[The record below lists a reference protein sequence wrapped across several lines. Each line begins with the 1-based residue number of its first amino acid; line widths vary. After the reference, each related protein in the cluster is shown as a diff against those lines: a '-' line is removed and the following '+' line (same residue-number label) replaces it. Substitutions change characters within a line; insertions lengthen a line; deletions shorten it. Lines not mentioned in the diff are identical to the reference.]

1 VRRVAVTGIG
11 LVSNLGADLA
21 EVVSNLG
28 QGRSAV
34 VEVPEWAELGLS
46 STIAAKISDTDRLR
60 TDSGFTEEQL
70 LCMSDV
76 ALYCSV
82 ATRDAIGDAGL
93 DVHDLGSRKTGC
105 IVGSGTSGTMA
116 TYEGARQLFAGR
128 PRRVS
133 PFIALQTMASS
144 CSANLVNV
152 FGIGGRSYSISS
164 GCATSA
170 HAIGHAF
177 ELIRDGR
184 QDLVIA
190 GGGEELNEVVA
201 GAFNAMRMALSTHFN
216 DTPALA
222 SRPFDYRRDGFVLGE
237 GAGIVVLEDWQRAE
251 ARGARIRG
259 EIIGFAANSDGN
271 HMVLPRSDGGPAAE
285 CMTAALDDAGLA
297 PGDVD
302 YVNAHATSTRQGD
315 SAEGRA
321 LLRVFSSSQPLVSS
335 TKSMTGHSLAA
346 AGAHEMIFCLA
357 MMEHGFVA
365 PSINVESID
374 GECGDLNL
382 VTEARKRDLE
392 VVLSNSFGFGG
403 TNATL
408 ILRRA

>member
-1 VRRVAVTGIG
+1 MRRVAVTGVG
-11 LVSNLGADLA
+11 LVSNLGADLT
-21 EVVSNLG
+21 EIVSNLRR
-28 QGRSAV
+28 GRSAV
-34 VEVPEWAELGLS
+34 VAVPEWAELGLS
-46 STIAAKISDTDRLR
+46 STIAAKISDADRLR

-76 ALYCSV
+76 ALFCSL
-82 ATRDAIGDAGL
+82 AARDAIGDAGL
-93 DVHDLGSRKTGC
+93 DAHDLGGRNTGC

-128 PRRVS
+128 ARRIS

-184 QDLVIA
+184 QELIIA

-216 DTPALA
+216 ETPALA
-222 SRPFDYRRDGFVLGE
+222 SRPFDNRRDGFVLGE

-271 HMVLPRSDGGPAAE
+271 QMVLPRPDGGPAAE
-285 CMTAALDDAGLA
+285 CMAAALDDAGLA

-315 SAEGRA
+315 AAEGRA
-321 LLRVFSSSQPLVSS
+321 LRRVFSASQPLVSS

-365 PSINVESID
+365 PSINVESFD

-382 VTEARKRDLE
+382 VTEVREKDLE

>member
-1 VRRVAVTGIG
+1 VRRVAVTGVG
-11 LVSNLGADLA
+11 LVSNLGSDLA
-21 EVVSNLG
+21 EIVTNLR

-34 VEVPEWAELGLS
+34 VAVPEWAELGLS
-46 STIAAKISDTDRLR
+46 STIAAKIPDADRLR
-60 TDSGFTEEQL
+60 TESGFTEEQL

-76 ALYCSV
+76 ALFCSL
-82 ATRDAIGDAGL
+82 AARDAIRDAGL
-93 DVHDLGSRKTGC
+93 DAHDLGSRNTGC
-105 IVGSGTSGTMA
+105 IVGSGTSGAMA

-128 PRRVS
+128 ARRIS

-177 ELIRDGR
+177 ELIREGR

-222 SRPFDYRRDGFVLGE
+222 SRPFDNQRDGFVLGE

-251 ARGARIRG
+251 ARGARVRG

-271 HMVLPRSDGGPAAE
+271 HMVLPRSDGGPATE
-285 CMTAALDDAGLA
+285 CMVAALDDAGLA

-315 SAEGRA
+315 TAESQA
-321 LLRVFSSSQPLVSS
+321 LLRVFSASQPLVSS

-346 AGAHEMIFCLA
+346 AGAHELIFCLA

-365 PSINVESID
+365 PSVNVESID

-382 VTEARKRDLE
+382 VTEAREKDLD

>member
-1 VRRVAVTGIG
+1 MRRVAVTGVGII
-11 LVSNLGADLA
+11 SNLGADLPRIA
-21 EVVSNLG
+21 SNLR

-34 VEVPEWAELGLS
+34 VAVPEWAELGLS
-46 STIAAKISDTDRLR
+46 SSVAAKIPDADRLR
-60 TDSGFTEEQL
+60 TESGFTEEQL
-70 LCMSDV
+70 MCMSDV
-76 ALYCSV
+76 ALFCSL
-82 ATRDAIGDAGL
+82 AARDAIGDAGL
-93 DVHDLGSRKTGC
+93 DAHDLGSRQTGC
-105 IVGSGTSGTMA
+105 VVGSGTSGTLA
-116 TYEGARQLFAGR
+116 TYEGARELFAGR
-128 PRRVS
+128 PRRIS

-177 ELIRDGR
+177 ELIQDGR

-201 GAFNAMRMALSTHFN
+201 SAFNAMRMALSTHFN
-216 DTPALA
+216 ETPAFA
-222 SRPFDYRRDGFVLGE
+222 SRPFDRQRDGFVLGE
-237 GAGIVVLEDWQRAE
+237 GAGVVVLEDWQRAE

-271 HMVLPRSDGGPAAE
+271 HMVLPRADGGPAAE
-285 CMTAALDDAGLA
+285 CMIAAIDDAGLA

-315 SAEGRA
+315 SAEALA
-321 LLRVFSSSQPLVSS
+321 LLRVFSDSQPFVSS
-335 TKSMTGHSLAA
+335 TKSMTGHALAA
-346 AGAHEMIFCLA
+346 AGVHELIFCLA
-357 MMEHGFVA
+357 MMEHGFIA
-365 PSINVESID
+365 PSVNVECMD
-374 GECGDLNL
+374 GECGELNL
-382 VTEARKRDLE
+382 VTEAQERDFN